1 MLSLQANDLVQFF
14 RDKIDT
20 VKFLV
25 GKKKQECGEILNPK
39 GFNPKN
45 PWSPGLLRSIELAEL
60 EDFKASYKSISKRLD
75 AVQSQIHTIRSNFEA
90 LLASHNSRTQAK
102 LTTQFNW
109 ISRFSI
115 SFLPMNLV
123 AALFGMNVTV
133 PMQGTLS
140 SARARLQSLLICF
153 QIGSPVCLFGV
164 CLWVLLSFSVSFCS
178 CLWVQTRVG
187 TSGAFLFS
195 FHGAFPNGFQRRS
208 AS

>member
-25 GKKKQECGEILNPK
+25 GKKKQECGEILDK
-39 GFNPKN
+39 T
-45 PWSPGLLRSIELAEL
+45 WTPGLLRSIELAEL

-75 AVQSQIHTIRSNFEA
+75 AVRSQIHTIRSNFEA

-140 SARARLQSLLICF
+140 SARARL
-153 QIGSPVCLFGV
+153 
-164 CLWVLLSFSVSFCS
+164 
-178 CLWVQTRVG
+178 
-187 TSGAFLFS
+187 
-195 FHGAFPNGFQRRS
+195 
-208 AS
+208 